1 MDSYNP
7 NFRIALSIKG
17 ARRDSAGFG
26 SIVNVGALAGF
37 EDSNDIMDKP
47 PLTSADE
54 ENPVIILKNTE
65 EYVSL
70 RLVDG
75 LVKPMDG
82 QRGGQLSIGMTIP
95 TNARIKDGKSPYTLL
110 MEIYH
115 KFKNEYM
122 MPSDDNY
129 YRFTDKE
136 VRREVFEEIIKKYPI
151 EETVSRPSPMKGAT
165 VRQLRVPENKIEGFF
180 RDTQYQEFIG
190 YKEIEVTTKG
200 KNDFPDLSIPR
211 PKSYQIWVDGEAK
224 NVFLQL
230 ADDDYLVHKSDSDDF
245 RYDSLKITL
254 RELQLAENY
263 TMTKGGTSAVLD
275 EARERIVCKL
285 KPIQKMYQKEVRYDL
300 NSDDEAV
307 AFAKKN
313 MGKVLKI
320 EVDGA
325 PWVEQRIKSSEARR
339 AVNNDGITITPSEV
353 GGFKFSIKSATIRDN
368 KLVVVVGAYKKS
380 KKGGGTT
387 KTDAD
392 SSSGFSAKWLI
403 IGLLAGLLIGGAV
416 MWLLM
421 RQPSDDKTIS
431 TGVTPANTGGTVVVA
446 SGEKECYEKVLAAP
460 FDKDKPIGK
469 KEYYEA
475 LMKND
480 TTVYTSY
487 LVQYSNDT
495 APDARE
501 HFDEVSRRWGVFCAD
516 RDSIK
521 LMMERLDK
529 KVEGN
534 LYLKIKAVN
543 ENWTNNNKVKENCEE
558 CIRLCDD
565 YKKLY
570 ENYLKLCDEAL
581 IPNDIKTCLKDVNG
595 WQNNAN
601 GKLTELGKDSEK
613 EKVRAEGLKQLN
625 AGNLNWVRQSNN
637 KQYFSTKEKTAY
649 EWILDYRKKLTDD
662 LKIKKI
668 DNLLKSK
675 NFPSKGF
682 DSWAKACELYEEI
695 EKIVNSNE

>member
-54 ENPVIILKNTE
+54 ENPVIILKNTD

-82 QRGGQLSIGMTIP
+82 QRGGQLSIGMTLP

-115 KFKNEYM
+115 KFKSEYM
-122 MPSDDNY
+122 MPSDDDY

-136 VRREVFEEIIKKYPI
+136 VSREVFEEIIKKYPI
-151 EETVSRPSPMKGAT
+151 EETASRPSPMKGAT
-165 VRQLRVPENKIEGFF
+165 VRQLRVPENKIEVFF

-200 KNDFPDLSIPR
+200 KNDFPDLPIPR

-224 NVFLQL
+224 NVFLQS
-230 ADDDYLVHKSDSDDF
+230 ADDDYLVHKSDSDDY

-254 RELQLAENY
+254 RELQSAENY

-275 EARERIVCKL
+275 EARECIVCKL
-285 KPIQKMYQKEVRYDL
+285 KPVQKMYQKEIQYDL

-307 AFAKKN
+307 VFAKKN
-313 MGKVLKI
+313 LGKVLKI

-353 GGFKFSIKSATIRDN
+353 GGFRFSVKSATIRDN
-368 KLVVVVGAYKKS
+368 KLVVFVGAYKKS

-431 TGVTPANTGGTVVVA
+431 TGGTPANTGGKEVVA

-460 FDKDKPIGK
+460 FDTTNVAIEK
-469 KEYYEA
+469 KNKKYLEA
-475 LMKND
+475 LIKND
-480 TTVYTSY
+480 TAVYTHY
-487 LVQYSNDT
+487 LEQYSQEK
-495 APDARE
+495 APEDYNQS
-501 HFDEVSRRWGVFCAD
+501 HFDVVKKRWGVFCVD
-516 RDSIK
+516 RKTIKSKLDELGAMGTLYRQLLSIK
-521 LMMERLDK
+521 DSWRNTNIKTKIENYGKCIDLSK
-529 KVEGN
+529 KYDTLYQQFQLLYGKELIPSGVSDCYDSVNKWQAKAEKEINKRNDVLNEGLGMLN
-534 LYLKIKAVN
+534 D
-543 ENWTNNNKVKENCEE
+543 NNKEWITKN
-558 CIRLCDD
+558 
-565 YKKLY
+565 K
-570 ENYLKLCDEAL
+570 NYLTNGEINAYDW
-581 IPNDIKTCLKDVNG
+581 IVNYKD
-595 WQNNAN
+595 
-601 GKLTELGKDSEK
+601 
-613 EKVRAEGLKQLN
+613 KV
-625 AGNLNWVRQSNN
+625 
-637 KQYFSTKEKTAY
+637 STKNKTII
-649 EWILDYRKKLTDD
+649 EGIL
-662 LKIKKI
+662 
-668 DNLLKSK
+668 SK
-675 NFPSKGF
+675 NKPFT
-682 DSWAKACELYEEI
+682 SWPDVLRTKNEI
-695 EKIVNSNE
+695 DPYCK